1 MKPTIRLGRTRWLSA
16 LFALLAAA
24 AAAQTRA
31 PVVEFLHL
39 TDTHVT
45 DLSAVAAPI
54 AKARAHFG
62 ATGEALAKFLAGG
75 ERPAGGEFIL
85 ITGDLIDGYTF
96 VAGDGR
102 RVSGQIEAFQRATR
116 ASPVP
121 LFVLLGNHD
130 LAHYGLSAAQKPA
143 ADQSVAGEARAAWSA
158 AVPALRG
165 GTYYMFERQAGAAR
179 YVFVMLDNAYS
190 AGGSDDKGGFRMAHE
205 QLFWL
210 RRQAEAQRG
219 ATLIVGLH
227 VPLGSDAQSE
237 AIKAALADTGNVA
250 LVLAG
255 HVHQN
260 GIDEIALGAS
270 PAVQVRTHAFGY
282 GVNHWR
288 RVRLHPDR
296 IEVYAT
302 GSHDKVE
309 KTILLRRQSQAGD

>member
-1 MKPTIRLGRTRWLSA
+1 MAGPGNCKWI
-16 LFALLAAA
+16 FALVALVAAC
-24 AAAQTRA
+24 AAAQDRA
-31 PVVEFLHL
+31 PVAEFLHL

-45 DLSAVAAPI
+45 DLSGVAVPI
-54 AKARAHFG
+54 ATARAHFG

-75 ERPAGGEFIL
+75 QRPAGAEFIL

-96 VAGDGR
+96 VAGNGR
-102 RVSGQIEAFQRATR
+102 KVGGQIDAFLCATR

-143 ADQSVAGEARAAWSA
+143 ADQSVAGEARAAWMA
-158 AVPALRG
+158 AVPGLRG
-165 GTYYMFERQAGAAR
+165 GTYYAFERQVGATK
-179 YVFVMLDNAYS
+179 YVFVMLDNGYS

-210 RRQAEAQRG
+210 RRQAEAHRE
-219 ATLIVGLH
+219 AVLIIGLH
-227 VPLGSDAQSE
+227 VPLGSDAQSQT
-237 AIKAALADTGNVA
+237 IKAAVTGTGRVA
-250 LVLAG
+250 LFLAG
-255 HVHQN
+255 HVHQD
-260 GIDEIALGAS
+260 GMDEIALGAAR
-270 PAVQVRTHAFGY
+270 AVQVRTHAFGY

-309 KTILLRRQSQAGD
+309 KNILLQL